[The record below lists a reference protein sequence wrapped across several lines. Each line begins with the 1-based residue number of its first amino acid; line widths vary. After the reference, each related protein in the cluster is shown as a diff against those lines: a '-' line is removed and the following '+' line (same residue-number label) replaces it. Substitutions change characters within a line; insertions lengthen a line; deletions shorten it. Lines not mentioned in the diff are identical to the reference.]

1 MKSKINMKSQL
12 HDLGTRAC
20 FDGDRIC
27 AIGRCEPCQVG
38 NQAALSRLLDV
49 LQPIRS
55 PSKQTR
61 TASAL
66 IFMFLAFLCY
76 NVFHFLIYQRM
87 MIIMFRNHLKKF
99 HKSKRRRSCIKH
111 YIENGVQKHFPMF
124 AGSSM

>member
-76 NVFHFLIYQRM
+76 NVFHFLIHRRM
-87 MIIMFRNHLKKF
+87 MIFML
-99 HKSKRRRSCIKH
+99 
-111 YIENGVQKHFPMF
+111 
-124 AGSSM
+124 